1 MKPIKP
7 KSLRA
12 GDTLGIVA
20 CSTPITASSEETIER
35 AYQRIRER
43 GFNIIEASNCRKTY
57 GHAAGTI
64 KERVKALHD
73 FFRNPKIDG
82 ILHYWGGYQSHQLLE
97 YLDFELIRKSPS
109 GTR

>member
-1 MKPIKP
+1 MKIIKP
-7 KSLRA
+7 KAIKS
-12 GDTLGIVA
+12 GDTFGIVA

-35 AYQRIRER
+35 AYQRIRDR
-43 GFNIIEASNCRKTY
+43 GFNIVEAPNCRKIH

-97 YLDFELIRKSPS
+97 YLDPIGPANPFL
-109 GTR
+109 